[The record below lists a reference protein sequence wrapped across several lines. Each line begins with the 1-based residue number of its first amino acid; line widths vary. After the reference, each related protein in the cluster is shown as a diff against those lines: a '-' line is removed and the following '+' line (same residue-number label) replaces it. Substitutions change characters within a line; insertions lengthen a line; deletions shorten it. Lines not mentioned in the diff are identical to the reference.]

1 MLWLGGPPGAGKTT
15 LALRLARR
23 HGLRWYGSD
32 TRTWEHRDRALA
44 AGNPSAL
51 EWEKLSPEARRHLEP
66 TEALRLSLHAERGRM
81 VADDVAALPGSTL
94 VIAEGSRLSAALVEP
109 TQALWLLPPPESL
122 LAETIE
128 REARAHAVPILT
140 VDGTRGIDETV
151 VFAEERF
158 AGALAEGP
166 CARTRS
172 ERQAL
177 LREANEA
184 VVAQVRGYY
193 ARPWAEGDAE
203 RIVRPFV
210 CECGATDCVENLER
224 PVGAAAAGPVLAVGH
239 EVREP

>member
-44 AGNPSAL
+44 AGNASAL
-51 EWEKLSPEARRHLEP
+51 EWEALSPEERQLLEP
-66 TEALRLSLHAERGRM
+66 ERALRLWLHAERGRM
-81 VADDVAALPGSTL
+81 VADDVAALPSSPL
-94 VIAEGSRLSAALVEP
+94 VVAEGSVLSAALVEP
-109 TQALWLLPPPESL
+109 ARALWLLPPPESL

-128 REARAHAVPILT
+128 RDARAHGVPILT

-151 VFAEERF
+151 AFAEDLF
-158 AGALAEGP
+158 AAALAEGP
-166 CARTRS
+166 CARTRA

-184 VVAQVRGYY
+184 VVAQVRGYF
-193 ARPWAEGDAE
+193 ARPWAVGDAE
-203 RIVRPFV
+203 QIVRSFV
-210 CECGATDCVENLER
+210 CECGATDCVESVELA
-224 PVGAAAAGPVLAVGH
+224 VGDASAAAALARGH
-239 EVREP
+239 S